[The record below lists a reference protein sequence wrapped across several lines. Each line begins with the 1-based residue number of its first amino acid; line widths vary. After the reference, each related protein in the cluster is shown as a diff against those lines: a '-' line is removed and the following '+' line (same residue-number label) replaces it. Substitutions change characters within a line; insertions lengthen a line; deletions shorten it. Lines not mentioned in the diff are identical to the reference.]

1 MCVLKSKRAVK
12 VVISYKIGFMII
24 WVSFLLLQLS
34 ILFISSISKYKVDK
48 VLWIYA
54 SILILTFFSAFRDGL
69 GTDYEGYLEK
79 LSYSAGGTIKFLSE
93 PFFQMNSNLIQNT
106 NLSPVF
112 FFFIT
117 SIITV
122 PLLCSFLMRK
132 NDVMYSSLVIFILF
146 PTLYFNTFNLV
157 RQFFSAAIFLFAIRY
172 INDRK
177 CMQYLLCIVLA
188 CTMHLSSIVLFP
200 LYFFLD
206 KRYSLKIYLLL
217 LLLFVLA
224 AFSIDPILQN
234 IQFLGSRYSLYAE
247 SDEQLGSSL
256 MVLLYNVVF
265 VVMLI
270 KKSYFNNDSY
280 SRIIFNLQFLLVIFS
295 DLALINYFFYRLS
308 VYFIPVIAITLPK
321 TLYILFKNKVLVT
334 TICLALGLYLF
345 LSLTLFNLDNPIVC
359 PDTILPISSLLD

>member
-1 MCVLKSKRAVK
+1 
-12 VVISYKIGFMII
+12 MII
-24 WVSFLLLQLS
+24 WLCFLLLQLS
-34 ILFISSISKYKVDK
+34 MLFLSFISKDRRDK
-48 VLWIYA
+48 VLWVYVFVFV
-54 SILILTFFSAFRDGL
+54 LTFFSAFRDGL

-93 PFFQMNSNLIQNT
+93 PFFQVISNLIQNT
-106 NLSPVF
+106 YLSPVF

-117 SIITV
+117 SLITI
-122 PLLCSFLMRK
+122 PLICSFLRK
-132 NDVMYSSLVIFILF
+132 RNEAMYLSLIIFMLL

-157 RQFFSAAIFLFAIRY
+157 RQFFSAAVFLYAMRFIY
-172 INDRK
+172 DRK
-177 CMQYLLCIVLA
+177 FLKYLLSIALA
-188 CTMHLSSIVLFP
+188 STMHLSSILLLP
-200 LYFFLD
+200 LYFLLD

-234 IQFLGSRYSLYAE
+234 IQFLGSRYSIYAE
-247 SDEQLGSSL
+247 SDEKLGSSL

-270 KKSYFNNDSY
+270 KKSYFNNGSY

-345 LSLTLFNLDNPIVC
+345 LSLTLFNLDNPTVC